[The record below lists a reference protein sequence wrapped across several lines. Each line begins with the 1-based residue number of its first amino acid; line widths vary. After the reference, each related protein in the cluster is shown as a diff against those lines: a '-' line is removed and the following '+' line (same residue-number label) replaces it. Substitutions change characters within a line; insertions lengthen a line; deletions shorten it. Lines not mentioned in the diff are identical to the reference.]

1 MRSRKIVCEKLSSN
15 FRECTAIVSFQVP
28 ELKPGDVLVQ
38 TKYCG
43 INASD
48 INYTNGVYLPG
59 VQPPFDCGFEAL
71 GTVLEVGP
79 GVTSLKIGDAV
90 AITSERD
97 KADNQPQAT
106 LYGAFAEHLVTN
118 ERDLVHIPAAVPEV
132 LPITVCGL
140 TASIALERVGEMTH
154 GETVLITAAAGATGQ
169 FAVQLAKLAG
179 NYVIGTCSSADKVE
193 YLRSIGCDRP
203 INYREEKV
211 HDVLKREHP
220 RGVDLVFESVGGEMF
235 DVCVNNLARKGRI
248 IVIGAI
254 AGYQD
259 SSAWKH
265 KISKTTTPLPSKLLA
280 KSASVRGFFLN
291 DYFRDTQAYT
301 KKLTTLVQRGVL
313 NAGVDPSKFYGLEDV
328 PNAIDYMYERKNIGK
343 VVVDLTRGHPKL

>member
-1 MRSRKIVCEKLSSN
+1 MQSRKIICEKLSTD
-15 FRECTAIVSFQVP
+15 FRKCTAIISFQVP
-28 ELKPGDVLVQ
+28 KLKQDDVLIQ
-38 TKYCG
+38 TRYCG

-48 INYTNGVYLPG
+48 INYTNGAYLPG

-71 GTVLEVGP
+71 GIVLDIGP
-79 GVTSLKIGDAV
+79 GVTKFKKGDAV
-90 AITSERD
+90 ASTS
-97 KADNQPQAT
+97 
-106 LYGAFAEHLVTN
+106 YGAFAEHLVAK
-118 ERDLVHIPAAVPEV
+118 ERFLVKIPAAVPEV
-132 LPITVCGL
+132 LPIIVCGL
-140 TASIALERVGEMTH
+140 TASMALEYVGQMTH

-179 NYVIGTCSSADKVE
+179 NHVIGTCSSSDKVE

-211 HDVLKREHP
+211 DNVLKKEYP
-220 RGVDLVFESVGGEMF
+220 SGINLVFESVGGEMF
-235 DVCVNNLARKGRI
+235 ETCVNNIAHKGRI

-259 SSAWKH
+259 SSTWKH
-265 KISKTTTPLPSKLLA
+265 KANKATTPLPSKLLA
-280 KSASVRGFFLN
+280 KSASVRGFFFN
-291 DYFRDTQAYT
+291 DYFRETQAHT

-313 NAGVDPSKFYGLEDV
+313 NAGVDPTKFYGLEDI

-343 VVVDLTRGHPKL
+343 IVVNLNKGSSKL